1 MAFGEQSISSGGLA
15 GSAQTSS
22 VNACVV
28 AECRRNTATA
38 SRAPAGMPMGGVF
51 DLIFRAALAQTNQA
65 KLRLHDVKPHVSM

>member
-28 AECRRNTATA
+28 AETPQPLH
-38 SRAPAGMPMGGVF
+38 APLLECPGGEF
-51 DLIFRAALAQTNQA
+51 LT
-65 KLRLHDVKPHVSM
+65 